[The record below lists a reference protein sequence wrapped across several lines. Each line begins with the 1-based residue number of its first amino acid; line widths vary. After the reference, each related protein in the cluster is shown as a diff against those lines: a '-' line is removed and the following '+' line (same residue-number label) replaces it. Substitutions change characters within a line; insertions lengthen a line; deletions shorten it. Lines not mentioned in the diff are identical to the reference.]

1 MEDQRRTR
9 QSALPRREEAGAAH
23 LQNVFS
29 AISWAL
35 LVGVMFGGYALLR
48 MLSSGEGLTEHEEQ
62 FFRAGHAHAGVLNVI
77 GILYGT
83 YLGRT
88 LLSARNQIAAWL
100 TYILGVALMSGGFF
114 VHMAVGEPGE
124 GSIGT
129 TLTAT
134 GGVILAVTVLYL
146 AWNLFR
152 ARDVASV
159 TTGQKVAYEGG
170 ERA

>member
-1 MEDQRRTR
+1 MNDERRHPKATPADA
-9 QSALPRREEAGAAH
+9 SDTGAAY
-23 LQNVFS
+23 LQNIFS

-35 LVGVMFGGYALLR
+35 LVGVMFGGYSLLR
-48 MLSSGEGLTEHEEQ
+48 MLSSGDGLTDHEEQ

-88 LLSARNQIAAWL
+88 MLTARHQIAAWL

-114 VHMAVGEPGE
+114 VHMAVGEPGD

-129 TLTAT
+129 TLTAL
-134 GGVILAVTVLYL
+134 GGAVLAITVLFL
-146 AWNLFR
+146 AWHLFR
-152 ARDVASV
+152 ARSAGPVALGPEANRRES
-159 TTGQKVAYEGG
+159 
-170 ERA
+170 RA

>member
-1 MEDQRRTR
+1 MEDERRSR
-9 QSALPRREEAGAAH
+9 QSTLPRREEAGAAH

-114 VHMAVGEPGE
+114 VHMAVGEPGD

-129 TLTAT
+129 TLTAI
-134 GGVILAVTVLYL
+134 GGVILAISVLYL
-146 AWNLFR
+146 AWHLFR
-152 ARDVASV
+152 ARNIGPVAI
-159 TTGQKVAYEGG
+159 GRNLYESG